1 MSYDRAITVFSPDGH
16 LFQVEYA
23 QEAVKKGST
32 AVGVRGR
39 DIVVLGVEKKS
50 VARLQ
55 DERTVRKICALDD
68 NVCMAFAG
76 LTADARIV
84 INRARVECQSHRL
97 TVEDPVTVEYIT
109 RYIASLKQRYT
120 QSNGRRPFG
129 ISALIVGFDFDG
141 TPRLYQTDPSGTYHA
156 WKANAIGR
164 GAKSVREFLE
174 KNYTDEAI
182 ETDGLTIKL
191 VIKALLEVSARL
203 GSGQDGE
210 DARALA
216 VELGLGGGTAWTGQL
231 GWTWGCW
238 RVKAKQHRGCAWEAR
253 LGPGCRVRRIPAVQ
267 DGPSSAE
274 NLAHGR
280 AAGTQAVG
288 GVGAGLPTAFQ
299 GRLSPLGLE
308 RILTPFTPVPGGAV
322 RRQKH

>member
-1 MSYDRAITVFSPDGH
+1 MPAAQSAAPGVGGREARAQRRRESRVAPAVSVRFSRARLRRSAGMSYDRAITVFSPDGH

-32 AVGVRGR
+32 AVGVRGK

-50 VARLQ
+50 VAKLQ

-182 ETDGLTIKL
+182 ETDDLTIKL
-191 VIKALLEVSARL
+191 VIKALLEVVQ
-203 GSGQDGE
+203 SGGKNIE
-210 DARALA
+210 LA
-216 VELGLGGGTAWTGQL
+216 VMRRDQPLKILNPEEIEKYVAEIEKEKEENEKKKQK
-231 GWTWGCW
+231 
-238 RVKAKQHRGCAWEAR
+238 KA
-253 LGPGCRVRRIPAVQ
+253 
-267 DGPSSAE
+267 S
-274 NLAHGR
+274 
-280 AAGTQAVG
+280 
-288 GVGAGLPTAFQ
+288 
-299 GRLSPLGLE
+299 
-308 RILTPFTPVPGGAV
+308 
-322 RRQKH
+322 